1 MTPCTATDGVT
12 EAAPEAP
19 ARRKLDWMLEVDD
32 SSAAV
37 AVAEAVLADAEE
49 AMPATQE
56 EANGG
61 GAPEARQP
69 STSSSADS
77 SLRNQSPAAEHVNRR
92 HYKGYD
98 IFVRNLPEEAT
109 NQQLVEFFGSAGK
122 IIRAPR
128 VQQRRGFAWI
138 TFDSMDAVAKALSFS
153 GLWTTAFG
161 GCSRQLFVDI
171 GRRSDIDT
179 PASQAPP
186 AQQEE
191 RGSLAEV
198 SARPAPAGNDHATG
212 SMTTSQRHK
221 ATAAAL
227 KATTV
232 ELGDAQAESARLRA
246 QVEQLEE
253 RVSALNI
260 EKLCAKGES
269 DELIRE
275 REAASA
281 RYARRTAA
289 RDIEHG
295 RLKEENK
302 RLKQLADRRAQGS
315 RERL

>member
-1 MTPCTATDGVT
+1 
-12 EAAPEAP
+12 
-19 ARRKLDWMLEVDD
+19 
-32 SSAAV
+32 
-37 AVAEAVLADAEE
+37 
-49 AMPATQE
+49 
-56 EANGG
+56 
-61 GAPEARQP
+61 
-69 STSSSADS
+69 
-77 SLRNQSPAAEHVNRR
+77 
-92 HYKGYD
+92 
-98 IFVRNLPEEAT
+98 
-109 NQQLVEFFGSAGK
+109 
-122 IIRAPR
+122 
-128 VQQRRGFAWI
+128 
-138 TFDSMDAVAKALSFS
+138 
-153 GLWTTAFG
+153 
-161 GCSRQLFVDI
+161 
-171 GRRSDIDT
+171 
-179 PASQAPP
+179 
-186 AQQEE
+186 
-191 RGSLAEV
+191 
-198 SARPAPAGNDHATG
+198 
-212 SMTTSQRHK
+212 MTTSQRHK